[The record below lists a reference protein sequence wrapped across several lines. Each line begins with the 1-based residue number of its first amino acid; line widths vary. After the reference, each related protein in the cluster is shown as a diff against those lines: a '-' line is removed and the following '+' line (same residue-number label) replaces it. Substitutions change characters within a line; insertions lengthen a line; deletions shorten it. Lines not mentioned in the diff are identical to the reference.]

1 MLVEKLFKKEIF
13 KEDFALKILF
23 FIQKSSAV
31 KTTYFLPYIIL
42 LN

>member
-13 KEDFALKILF
+13 KEDFTLKILF
-23 FIQKSSAV
+23 FIQKSAV
-31 KTTYFLPYIIL
+31 KTTYFLPYIVL